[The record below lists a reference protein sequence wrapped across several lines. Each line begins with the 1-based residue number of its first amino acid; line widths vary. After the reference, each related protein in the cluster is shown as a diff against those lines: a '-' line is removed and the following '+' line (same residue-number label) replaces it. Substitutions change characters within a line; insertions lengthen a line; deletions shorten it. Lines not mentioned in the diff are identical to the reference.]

1 MTRTSCCSVSG
12 RGRNCFRLVVL
23 CLAGVGLGAWTGCSE
38 TSLTVSH
45 VDPEP
50 FTVYQQLARLE
61 VTSDRLFHVIAAQS
75 DVVGYSRLLEAQSGL
90 STPLTFTQT
99 DRIEQSFVHSLKV
112 MLVDLAPTNFWEDH
126 LAEYYGTKLPGA
138 AAQVL
143 LAGYEDEILS
153 PSSRLQDLRESFV
166 RDRLPELLPLVRAR
180 SKIYQIPSQ
189 SMEPTLLPGDHVI
202 VHQVA
207 YQAAEPQQGDVV
219 VYRYP
224 DENGKRFLHRVIG
237 LPGDQIA
244 IREQVVYVNGEA
256 LSEPY
261 TRHSDRSS
269 MAGHVRDHL
278 PPITVPLETY
288 FLMGDNREESL
299 DSRFLG
305 PISKEHLLGRVLFIY
320 WSVDPDT
327 HDPRWERLNQLVR

>member
-1 MTRTSCCSVSG
+1 MNRSLFGCGFG
-12 RGRNCFRLVVL
+12 RGRGCSGLIVF
-23 CLAGVGLGAWTGCSE
+23 CLMSLGLSFWTGCSE

-45 VDPEP
+45 VDLEP
-50 FTVYQQLARLE
+50 FTAYQQLARLE
-61 VTSDRLFHVIAAQS
+61 VTSDRLFEVIAAQS
-75 DVVGYSRLLEAQSGL
+75 DAAGYSRLLEAQSGL
-90 STPLTFTQT
+90 STPLSLTDT

-112 MLVDLAPTNFWEDH
+112 MLFDLAPTNFWENH
-126 LAEYYGTKLPGA
+126 LAEYYDTRLPGDE
-138 AAQVL
+138 AQAL
-143 LAGYEDEILS
+143 LARYAEES
-153 PSSRLQDLRESFV
+153 VSQSSKLQDLRESFIK
-166 RDRLPELLPLVRAR
+166 DRLPELLPVVRAR
-180 SKIYQIPSQ
+180 SQIYQTPSQ
-189 SMEPTLLPGDHVI
+189 AMEPTVLPGDHVI

-244 IREQVVYVNGEA
+244 IRDQVVYLNGEA
-256 LSEPY
+256 LPEPY
-261 TRHSDRSS
+261 ARHSDRSS

-278 PPITVPLETY
+278 PPITVPLGTY

-305 PISKEHLLGRVLFIY
+305 PISKDHVLGRALFIY
-320 WSVDPDT
+320 WSVSPDS
-327 HDPRWERLNQLVR
+327 HAPRWERLNQLVR

>member
-1 MTRTSCCSVSG
+1 MTCTSCCSVSD
-12 RGRNCFRLVVL
+12 RGRNCFRLVAL

-138 AAQVL
+138 EAQGL
-143 LAGYEDEILS
+143 LAGYEGESLS

-180 SKIYQIPSQ
+180 SQIYQIPSQ

-288 FLMGDNREESL
+288 FLLGDNREESL

-305 PISKEHLLGRVLFIY
+305 PIGKEHLLGRVLFIY

>member
-1 MTRTSCCSVSG
+1 MTCTLFRLAADYGRSCS
-12 RGRNCFRLVVL
+12 RLVVL
-23 CLAGVGLGAWTGCSE
+23 CMVGVGLSLWTGCSE

-45 VDPEP
+45 VDQEP

-61 VTSDRLFHVIAAQS
+61 VTSDRLFQVIAAQS
-75 DVVGYSRLLEAQSGL
+75 DTVGYSRLLEAQSGL
-90 STPLTFTQT
+90 STPLTLTQI

-112 MLVDLAPTNFWEDH
+112 MLIDLAPTNFWEDH
-126 LAEYYGTKLPGA
+126 LADYYGTRLPGEE
-138 AAQVL
+138 AQGL
-143 LAGYEDEILS
+143 LARYDDESLS
-153 PSSRLQDLRESFV
+153 PLSRLQNLRESFV
-166 RDRLPELLPLVRAR
+166 RDRLPELLPVVRAR
-180 SKIYQIPSQ
+180 SQIYQTPSQ
-189 SMEPTLLPGDHVI
+189 AMEPALLPGDHVI

-207 YQAAEPQQGDVV
+207 YQAADPQQGDVV
-219 VYRYP
+219 IYRYP

-244 IREQVVYVNGEA
+244 IRDQVVYVNGEA

-278 PPITVPLETY
+278 PPITVPPETY

-305 PISKEHLLGRVLFIY
+305 PINKAHVLGRVLFIY
-320 WSVDPDT
+320 WSVNPDT
-327 HDPRWERLNQLVR
+327 QAPRWERLNQLVR

>member
-1 MTRTSCCSVSG
+1 MNRTMFRRGSD
-12 RGRNCFRLVVL
+12 RGRRPSSLIGLYLIVV
-23 CLAGVGLGAWTGCSE
+23 GGGLWTGCSE
-38 TSLTVSH
+38 TALTVSH
-45 VDPEP
+45 VDQEP
-50 FTVYQQLARLE
+50 FTIYQQLARLD

-75 DVVGYSRLLEAQSGL
+75 DAAGYSRLLEAQSGL
-90 STPLTFTQT
+90 SIPLTLAET

-126 LAEYYGTKLPGA
+126 LAEYYGTQLPGE
-138 AAQVL
+138 AAQAL
-143 LAGYEDEILS
+143 LARYEDEGTS
-153 PSSRLQDLRESFV
+153 PQSKLQDLRESFV
-166 RDRLPELLPLVRAR
+166 RDRLPELLPIVRTR
-180 SKIYQIPSQ
+180 SQIYQTPSQ
-189 SMEPTLLPGDHVI
+189 AMEPTLLPGDHVI

-244 IREQVVYVNGEA
+244 IRDQVVYVNGEA
-256 LSEPY
+256 LPEPY
-261 TRHSDRSS
+261 ARHSDHSS
-269 MAGHVRDHL
+269 MAGHVRDHH

-305 PISKEHLLGRVLFIY
+305 PISKDHVLGRVLFVY
-320 WSVDPDT
+320 WSVNPDT
-327 HDPRWERLNQLVR
+327 KAPRWERLNLLVR

>member
-1 MTRTSCCSVSG
+1 MNRTSFRWASDRSRGCSS
-12 RGRNCFRLVVL
+12 FVVRCVL
-23 CLAGVGLGAWTGCSE
+23 GVGLGLWTGCSE

-45 VDPEP
+45 VDQEP

-61 VTSDRLFHVIAAQS
+61 VTSDRLFQVIAAQS
-75 DVVGYSRLLEAQSGL
+75 DAAGYGRLLEAQSGL
-90 STPLTFTQT
+90 STPLTLTQT

-126 LAEYYGTKLPGA
+126 LTEYYGTRLPGED
-138 AAQVL
+138 AQVL
-143 LAGYEDEILS
+143 LAQYEDESLS
-153 PSSRLQDLRESFV
+153 PLSRLQDLRESFV
-166 RDRLPELLPLVRAR
+166 RDRVPELLPVVRAR
-180 SKIYQIPSQ
+180 SQIYQTPSQ
-189 SMEPTLLPGDHVI
+189 AMEPTLLPGDHVI

-207 YQAAEPQQGDVV
+207 YQAAGPQQGDVV

-244 IREQVVYVNGEA
+244 IRDQVVYVNGEA
-256 LSEPY
+256 LPEPY
-261 TRHSDRSS
+261 ARHSDRSS

-320 WSVDPDT
+320 WSVNPDT
-327 HDPRWERLNQLVR
+327 HTPRWERLNQLVR

>member
-1 MTRTSCCSVSG
+1 MTRTSRCSVSD
-12 RGRNCFRLVVL
+12 RGRNCCRLVVL
-23 CLAGVGLGAWTGCSE
+23 CLAGMGLGAWTGCSE

-138 AAQVL
+138 EAQEL
-143 LAGYEDEILS
+143 LAGYDDESLS
-153 PSSRLQDLRESFV
+153 PPSRLQDLRESFV
-166 RDRLPELLPLVRAR
+166 RDRLPELLPLVRTR
-180 SKIYQIPSQ
+180 SQIYQIPSQ

-244 IREQVVYVNGEA
+244 IRDQVVYVNGEA

-288 FLMGDNREESL
+288 FLMGDNRDESL

-305 PISKEHLLGRVLFIY
+305 PISKEHLLRRVLFIY

>member
-1 MTRTSCCSVSG
+1 M
-12 RGRNCFRLVVL
+12 
-23 CLAGVGLGAWTGCSE
+23 GLGLSTGCSE
-38 TSLTVSH
+38 TSLTVSD
-45 VDPEP
+45 VDQEP

-75 DVVGYSRLLEAQSGL
+75 DAAGYSRLLEAQSGL
-90 STPLTFTQT
+90 SMPLTLTET

-112 MLVDLAPTNFWEDH
+112 MLVDLAPTNFWANH
-126 LAEYYGTKLPGA
+126 LAEYYGTRLPA
-138 AAQVL
+138 DDAQAL
-143 LAGYEDEILS
+143 LAQYEDES
-153 PSSRLQDLRESFV
+153 AAPQAKLQDLRESFV

-180 SKIYQIPSQ
+180 SQIYQTPSQ
-189 SMEPTLLPGDHVI
+189 AMVPTLLPGDHVI

-207 YQAAEPQQGDVV
+207 YQAAEPLQGDVV

-237 LPGDQIA
+237 LPGDEIA
-244 IREQVVYVNGEA
+244 IRDQVVYVNGEA

-278 PPITVPLETY
+278 PPITVPSETY

-305 PISKEHLLGRVLFIY
+305 PISKKHLLGRVLFVY
-320 WSVDPDT
+320 WSVNPDT
-327 HDPRWERLNQLVR
+327 HAPRWERLNQLVR

>member
-1 MTRTSCCSVSG
+1 MNCTWFGYAGDLERS
-12 RGRNCFRLVVL
+12 CFRLVVL
-23 CLAGVGLGAWTGCSE
+23 CFVTVGLGLWTGCSE

-45 VDPEP
+45 VDQEP

-61 VTSDRLFHVIAAQS
+61 VTSDRLFQVIAAQS
-75 DVVGYSRLLEAQSGL
+75 DAAGYSHVLEAQSGL
-90 STPLTFTQT
+90 ETPLTLTET

-112 MLVDLAPTNFWEDH
+112 MLFDLAPTNFWEDH
-126 LAEYYGTKLPGA
+126 LAEYYSARLPGEE
-138 AAQVL
+138 AQML
-143 LAGYEDEILS
+143 LARYQEESQS
-153 PSSRLQDLRESFV
+153 PLPRLQELRESFI
-166 RDRLPELLPLVRAR
+166 RDRLPELLPIVRAR
-180 SKIYQIPSQ
+180 SQIYQTPSQ
-189 SMEPTLLPGDHVI
+189 AMEPTLLPGDHVI
-202 VHQVA
+202 VHHVA
-207 YQAAEPQQGDVV
+207 YQAADPQQGDVV

-244 IREQVVYVNGEA
+244 IRDQVVYVNGEA

-261 TRHSDRSS
+261 VRHSDRSS

-305 PISKEHLLGRVLFIY
+305 PINKSHVLGRVLFVY
-320 WSVDPDT
+320 WSVNPDT
-327 HDPRWERLNQLVR
+327 HAPRWERLNQLVR

>member
-1 MTRTSCCSVSG
+1 MTRTSCCSVSD

-23 CLAGVGLGAWTGCSE
+23 CLAGVGFGTWTGCSE

-126 LAEYYGTKLPGA
+126 LAEYYGTKLAGA
-138 AAQVL
+138 EAQVL

>member
-1 MTRTSCCSVSG
+1 MTRTSFCSIAEHG
-12 RGRNCFRLVVL
+12 RSSFKRLVL
-23 CLAGVGLGAWTGCSE
+23 CVVGMGLGLLTGCSE
-38 TSLTVSH
+38 TSLTVSD
-45 VDPEP
+45 VDQEP
-50 FTVYQQLARLE
+50 FTVYQQLARLD

-75 DVVGYSRLLEAQSGL
+75 NAAGYSRLLEAQSGL
-90 STPLTFTQT
+90 STPLTLAET

-112 MLVDLAPTNFWEDH
+112 MLVDLAPTNFWEGH
-126 LAEYYGTKLPGA
+126 LAEYYGTRLPVDDA
-138 AAQVL
+138 KAL
-143 LAGYEDEILS
+143 LARYDDES
-153 PSSRLQDLRESFV
+153 ASGQTKLQDLRESFV
-166 RDRLPELLPLVRAR
+166 RDRLPELLPVVRAR
-180 SKIYQIPSQ
+180 SQIYQTPSQ
-189 SMEPTLLPGDHVI
+189 AMEPTLLPGDHVI

-244 IREQVVYVNGEA
+244 IRDQVVYVNGEA
-256 LSEPY
+256 LPEPY
-261 TRHSDRSS
+261 ARHSDRSS

-305 PISKEHLLGRVLFIY
+305 PISKEHLLGRVLFVY
-320 WSVDPDT
+320 WSVNPAT
-327 HDPRWERLNQLVR
+327 QVPRWERLNQLVR

>member
-1 MTRTSCCSVSG
+1 MTRTSFCSVSDPG
-12 RGRNCFRLVVL
+12 RSCFRSVVL
-23 CLAGVGLGAWTGCSE
+23 WLIAVGLGLWTGCSE

-45 VDPEP
+45 VDQEP

-61 VTSDRLFHVIAAQS
+61 VTSDRLFHMIAAQS

-90 STPLTFTQT
+90 STPLTLTQA
-99 DRIEQSFVHSLKV
+99 DRIEQSLIHSLKV
-112 MLVDLAPTNFWEDH
+112 MLIDLAPTNFWEDQ
-126 LAEYYGTKLPGA
+126 LADYYGTR
-138 AAQVL
+138 
-143 LAGYEDEILS
+143 LAGADAQALVTGYDDESLLLWS
-153 PSSRLQDLRESFV
+153 TLQDLRESFV

-180 SKIYQIPSQ
+180 SQIYQIPSQ

-244 IREQVVYVNGEA
+244 IRDQVVYVNGEA

-305 PISKEHLLGRVLFIY
+305 PISKEHLLGRVLFVD
-320 WSVDPDT
+320 WSVNPDT

>member
-112 MLVDLAPTNFWEDH
+112 MLIDLAPTNFWEDH
-126 LAEYYGTKLPGA
+126 LAEYYGTKLAGA
-138 AAQVL
+138 EAQVL

-202 VHQVA
+202 VYQVA

-237 LPGDQIA
+237 LPGDQIE
-244 IREQVVYVNGEA
+244 IRDQVVYVNGDA

-278 PPITVPLETY
+278 PPITVPLGTY

>member
-75 DVVGYSRLLEAQSGL
+75 DVEGYSRLLEAQSGL

-126 LAEYYGTKLPGA
+126 LAEYYGTKLAGA
-138 AAQVL
+138 EAQVL

-237 LPGDQIA
+237 LPGDQVA
-244 IREQVVYVNGEA
+244 IRDQVVYVNGEA

>member
-1 MTRTSCCSVSG
+1 MTRMSCCSVSD

-23 CLAGVGLGAWTGCSE
+23 ILAGVGLGTWAGCSE

-75 DVVGYSRLLEAQSGL
+75 DVAGYSRLLEAQSGL
-90 STPLTFTQT
+90 STPLTFRQT

-138 AAQVL
+138 EAQRL
-143 LAGYEDEILS
+143 LAAYEDESLS

-180 SKIYQIPSQ
+180 SQIYQIPSQ

-244 IREQVVYVNGEA
+244 IRDQVVYVNGDA

>member
-1 MTRTSCCSVSG
+1 MTHMSCCSVSD

-23 CLAGVGLGAWTGCSE
+23 CLANVGLGTWAGCSE

-61 VTSDRLFHVIAAQS
+61 VTSDRLFHVIAGQS
-75 DVVGYSRLLEAQSGL
+75 DVAGYSRLLEAQSGL

-138 AAQVL
+138 EAQGL
-143 LAGYEDEILS
+143 LAGYDDESLS

-180 SKIYQIPSQ
+180 STIYQIPSQ

>member
-1 MTRTSCCSVSG
+1 MTRMSCCSVSD

-138 AAQVL
+138 DAQVL
-143 LAGYEDEILS
+143 LAGYADESLS
-153 PSSRLQDLRESFV
+153 PSPRLQDLRESFV

-180 SKIYQIPSQ
+180 SQIYQIPSQ

-207 YQAAEPQQGDVV
+207 YQASEPQQGDVV

-244 IREQVVYVNGEA
+244 IRDQVVYVNGEA

-269 MAGHVRDHL
+269 TAGHVRDHL

-320 WSVDPDT
+320 WSVDPDR